1 MVDFLLAA
9 AAVLAAAAAAV
20 FRRSI
25 ALVAKVFA
33 RRNVHDTLI
42 VTLGF

>member
-1 MVDFLLAA
+1 MDFLLAA
-9 AAVLAAAAAAV
+9 EAVLAAEAAAAL

-33 RRNVHDTLI
+33 RRNVHDTSI